1 MSPINKIVI
10 LYGSETGNSQDFAI
24 ILSQKLKRLH
34 FANTILPFGDFE
46 PNNILK
52 IKYLFILV
60 STTGQGA
67 LPRNVHENSNG
78 SKRTLWSLLKKKN
91 LPDTFLNHIN
101 VAFFGL
107 GDSSYPQFNYAVRKL
122 HTRIV
127 NQLGAN
133 ELFDRLEADEQ
144 GMAGS
149 NKGTGSGVEAVY
161 FEYERKI
168 LSFLKN
174 KYPLMK
180 DSQGNRIER
189 TEIDPSIY
197 IEPNSYLKL
206 LSNNNN
212 NNHDT
217 ATTANDTKGQKQS
230 HIKFVG
236 DDSVKFGKVLVN
248 KRLTSKD
255 HFQDVR
261 QFVFTNRDNS
271 ETKLEYYPGDTA
283 VIYPC
288 NSDNDVYAF
297 LQNQDQWLPV
307 ADQPL
312 EFTNGIPDSLRCIGG
327 GIVQPLTL
335 RNLLKYHIDL
345 KSIPRTSF
353 FMKIW
358 QFATDVTRT
367 ERGQEQLNDQRDK
380 LKEFAYDEDMQE
392 LFDYCNRPRRSV
404 LEVLE
409 DFQSIR
415 LPWQYCLDYLPL
427 IKPRSYSIS
436 SGPCDPNIELT
447 VAIVKYKTILR
458 KIRRGV
464 CTTYMSQLPVGD
476 STLRYK
482 IQNNNLITKEKF
494 DRPMILV
501 GPGVGLAPLM
511 SVIKMSNTNN
521 QCNISLLFGCRY
533 KEKDYLYGD
542 LLQKWDQ
549 EGRIQ
554 LYPVF
559 SRDRENS
566 PDTKYVQDVLWK
578 YGPQMTD
585 LLVEEGATFFLC
597 GSSGRMPLQ
606 VRITIVEM
614 LKKWG
619 GFNDTL
625 AKDFLKDM
633 EKSGRYIQETW

>member
-10 LYGSETGNSQDFAI
+10 LYGSETGNSQDFATV
-24 ILSQKLKRLH
+24 LSQKLKRLH
-34 FANTILPFGDFE
+34 FANTLLPFGDFE
-46 PNNILK
+46 PNDLLR

-78 SKRTLWSLLKKKN
+78 SKRTFWSLLKKRN
-91 LPDTFLNHIN
+91 LPGTFLNHIN

-122 HTRIV
+122 HNRMV

-144 GMAGS
+144 GMTGS
-149 NKGTGSGVEAVY
+149 NKNTGSGVEAVY
-161 FEYERKI
+161 FEYERRI
-168 LSFLKN
+168 LSLLRS
-174 KYPLMK
+174 KYPKMR
-180 DSQGNRIER
+180 DSQGNRVER

-197 IEPNSYLKL
+197 LEPNSYLKL
-206 LSNNNN
+206 INNN
-212 NNHDT
+212 
-217 ATTANDTKGQKQS
+217 TTTTTIDSVNRQS
-230 HIKFVG
+230 QYSVIFTS
-236 DDSVKFGKVLVN
+236 DDSVKYGEVLVN

-261 QFVFTNRDNS
+261 QFIFTDYDNS
-271 ETKLEYYPGDTA
+271 GSKPEYHPGDTV

-288 NSDNDVYAF
+288 NSDNDVDAF

-307 ADQPL
+307 ADQLL
-312 EFTNGIPDSLRCIGG
+312 EFTNGVPDSLRCIGG

-335 RNLLKYHIDL
+335 RNLLKYHIDI

-353 FMKIW
+353 FIKIW
-358 QFATDVTRT
+358 QFATDVTRM
-367 ERGQEQLNDQRDK
+367 ERGEEQLNDQRNK

-392 LFDYCNRPRRSV
+392 LFDYCNRPRRSI

-409 DFQSIR
+409 DFLSLR
-415 LPWQYCLDYLPL
+415 LPWQFCLDYLPL
-427 IKPRSYSIS
+427 IQPRSYSIS

-458 KIRRGV
+458 TIRKGV

-476 STLRYK
+476 KTLRYK
-482 IQNNNLITKEKF
+482 IRNNSLIKNEKF
-494 DRPMILV
+494 DDPMILV
-501 GPGVGLAPLM
+501 GPGVGLAPLL
-511 SVIKMSNTNN
+511 SVIKMSNVNA
-521 QCNISLLFGCRY
+521 QGKISLLYGCRF
-533 KEKDYLYGD
+533 KNKDYLYED
-542 LLQKWDQ
+542 LLEEWDQ
-549 EGRIQ
+549 KGKIR

-578 YGPQMTD
+578 HGPQMTE
-585 LLVEEGATFFLC
+585 LLVKKNALFFLC

-619 GFNDTL
+619 GFVDDSS
-625 AKDFLKDM
+625 AKQFLKDM
-633 EKSGRYIQETW
+633 EKNGRYIQETW

>member
-1 MSPINKIVI
+1 MNPINKIVI
-10 LYGSETGNSQDFAI
+10 LYGSETGNSQDFAT

-34 FANTILPFGDFE
+34 FANTLLPFGDFE
-46 PNNILK
+46 PSDILK

-91 LPDTFLNHIN
+91 LPETFLNHIN

-122 HTRIV
+122 HNRVV

-149 NKGTGSGVEAVY
+149 NKNTGSGVEAVY
-161 FEYERKI
+161 FEYEKKI
-168 LSFLKN
+168 LSLLKS
-174 KYPLMK
+174 KYPKMK
-180 DSQGNRIER
+180 DSQGHRIER
-189 TEIDPSIY
+189 TEIDRSIY
-197 IEPNSYLKL
+197 LEPNSYLKL
-206 LSNNNN
+206 VSNNIS
-212 NNHDT
+212 
-217 ATTANDTKGQKQS
+217 ATTVDNITQQNQPCV
-230 HIKFVG
+230 KFTG
-236 DDSVKFGKVLVN
+236 DDSVKFGKILVN

-261 QFVFTNRDNS
+261 QFIFTDCDNS
-271 ETKLEYYPGDTA
+271 GAKPEYYPGDTA
-283 VIYPC
+283 MIYPC
-288 NSDNDVYAF
+288 NSDNDVDAF
-297 LQNQDQWLPV
+297 LQNQDQWLPI
-307 ADQPL
+307 ADKLL
-312 EFTNGIPDSLRCIGG
+312 EFTNGVPDSLRCIGG

-335 RNLLKYHIDL
+335 RNLLKYHIDI

-358 QFATDVTRT
+358 QFATDVTRM
-367 ERGQEQLNDQRDK
+367 ERGEAQLNDQRDK
-380 LKEFAYDEDMQE
+380 LKEFAYDEDMQD
-392 LFDYCNRPRRSV
+392 LFDYCNRPRRSI

-409 DFQSIR
+409 DFPSLR
-415 LPWQYCLDYLPL
+415 LPWQFCLDYLPL
-427 IKPRSYSIS
+427 IQPRSYSIS

-458 KIRRGV
+458 TIRKGV
-464 CTTYMSQLPVGD
+464 CTTYMSQLCIGD
-476 STLRYK
+476 RTLRYK
-482 IQNNNLITKEKF
+482 IQNNNLIKKEMF
-494 DRPMILV
+494 DHPMVLV
-501 GPGVGLAPLM
+501 GPGVGLAPLL
-511 SVIKMSNTNN
+511 SVIKMCDGNN
-521 QCNISLLFGCRY
+521 QGKISLLYGCRF
-533 KEKDYLYGD
+533 KDKDYLYGD
-542 LLQKWDQ
+542 LLQGWDQ
-549 EGRIQ
+549 EGKIQ

-559 SRDRENS
+559 SRDREHS

-578 YGPQMTD
+578 YGPQMTK
-585 LLVEEGATFFLC
+585 LLVKEKALFFLC

-606 VRITIVEM
+606 VRITIIEM

-619 GFNDTL
+619 GFNDDDNS
-625 AKDFLKDM
+625 AKQFLKDM

>member
-10 LYGSETGNSQDFAI
+10 LYGSETGNSQDFATV
-24 ILSQKLKRLH
+24 LSQKLKRLH
-34 FANTILPFGDFE
+34 FANTLLPFGDFE
-46 PNNILK
+46 PNDLLK

-67 LPRNVHENSNG
+67 LPRNVHENSDG
-78 SKRTLWSLLKKKN
+78 SKRTFWSLLKKRN
-91 LPDTFLNHIN
+91 LPETFLNHIN

-122 HTRIV
+122 HNRMV

-149 NKGTGSGVEAVY
+149 NKNTGSGVEAVY

-168 LSFLKN
+168 LSLLRS
-174 KYPLMK
+174 KYPKMK
-180 DSQGNRIER
+180 DSQGNRVER

-197 IEPNSYLKL
+197 LEPNSYLKL
-206 LSNNNN
+206 INNN
-212 NNHDT
+212 
-217 ATTANDTKGQKQS
+217 TTTTTIDSVNGKSQS
-230 HIKFVG
+230 SVIFTG
-236 DDSVKFGKVLVN
+236 DDSVKYGEVLVN

-261 QFVFTNRDNS
+261 QFIFTDCDNS
-271 ETKLEYYPGDTA
+271 GSKPEYYPGDTV

-288 NSDNDVYAF
+288 NSDNDVDAF
-297 LQNQDQWLPV
+297 LQNQDQWLPI
-307 ADQPL
+307 ADKLL
-312 EFTNGIPDSLRCIGG
+312 EFTNGVPDSLRCIGG

-335 RNLLKYHIDL
+335 RNLLKYHIDI

-353 FMKIW
+353 FIKIW
-358 QFATDVTRT
+358 QFATDVTRM
-367 ERGQEQLNDQRDK
+367 ERGEEQLNDQRNK

-392 LFDYCNRPRRSV
+392 LFDYCNRPRRSI

-409 DFQSIR
+409 DFLSLR
-415 LPWQYCLDYLPL
+415 LPWQFCLDYLPL
-427 IKPRSYSIS
+427 IQPRSYSIS

-458 KIRRGV
+458 TIRKGV
-464 CTTYMSQLPVGD
+464 CTTYMSQLPIGD
-476 STLRYK
+476 KTLRYK
-482 IQNNNLITKEKF
+482 IRNNSLIKKEKF
-494 DRPMILV
+494 DDPMILV
-501 GPGVGLAPLM
+501 GPGVGLAPLL
-511 SVIKMSNTNN
+511 SVIKMSNANE
-521 QCNISLLFGCRY
+521 QGKISLLYGCRF
-533 KEKDYLYGD
+533 KDKDYLYED
-542 LLQKWDQ
+542 LLEEWDQ
-549 EGRIQ
+549 KGKIR

-566 PDTKYVQDVLWK
+566 PDTKYVQDMLWK
-578 YGPQMTD
+578 HGPQMTE
-585 LLVEEGATFFLC
+585 LLVKKNALFFLC

-614 LKKWG
+614 LKKWS
-619 GFNDTL
+619 GFVDDSS
-625 AKDFLKDM
+625 AKQFLKDM
-633 EKSGRYIQETW
+633 EKNGRYIQETW

>member
-1 MSPINKIVI
+1 MNPINKIVI
-10 LYGSETGNSQDFAI
+10 LYGSETGNSQDFAT

-34 FANTILPFGDFE
+34 FANTLLPFGDFE
-46 PNNILK
+46 PSDILK

-91 LPDTFLNHIN
+91 LPETFLNHIN

-122 HTRIV
+122 HNRVV

-149 NKGTGSGVEAVY
+149 NKNTGSGVEAVY
-161 FEYERKI
+161 FEYEKKI
-168 LSFLKN
+168 LSLLKS
-174 KYPLMK
+174 KYPKMK
-180 DSQGNRIER
+180 DSQGHRIER
-189 TEIDPSIY
+189 TEIDRSIY
-197 IEPNSYLKL
+197 LEPNSYLKL
-206 LSNNNN
+206 VSNNIS
-212 NNHDT
+212 
-217 ATTANDTKGQKQS
+217 ATTVDNITQQNQPCV
-230 HIKFVG
+230 KFTG
-236 DDSVKFGKVLVN
+236 DDSVKFGKILVN

-261 QFVFTNRDNS
+261 QFIFTDCDNS
-271 ETKLEYYPGDTA
+271 GTKPEYYPGDTA
-283 VIYPC
+283 MIYPC
-288 NSDNDVYAF
+288 NSDNDVDAF
-297 LQNQDQWLPV
+297 LQNQDQWLPI
-307 ADQPL
+307 ADKLL
-312 EFTNGIPDSLRCIGG
+312 EFTNGVPDSLRCIGG

-335 RNLLKYHIDL
+335 RNLLKYHIDI

-358 QFATDVTRT
+358 QFATDVTRM
-367 ERGQEQLNDQRDK
+367 ERGEAQLNDQRDK
-380 LKEFAYDEDMQE
+380 LKEFAYDEDMQD
-392 LFDYCNRPRRSV
+392 LFDYCNRPRRSI

-409 DFQSIR
+409 DFPSLR
-415 LPWQYCLDYLPL
+415 LPWQFCLDYLPL
-427 IKPRSYSIS
+427 IQPRSYSIS
-436 SGPCDPNIELT
+436 SDPCDPNIELT

-458 KIRRGV
+458 TIRKGV
-464 CTTYMSQLPVGD
+464 CTTYMSQLCIGD
-476 STLRYK
+476 RTLRYK
-482 IQNNNLITKEKF
+482 IQNNNLIKKEMF
-494 DRPMILV
+494 DHPMVLV
-501 GPGVGLAPLM
+501 GPGVGLAPLL
-511 SVIKMSNTNN
+511 SVIKMCDGNN
-521 QCNISLLFGCRY
+521 QGKISLLYGCRF
-533 KEKDYLYGD
+533 KDKDYLYGD
-542 LLQKWDQ
+542 LLQRWDQ
-549 EGRIQ
+549 EGKIQ

-559 SRDRENS
+559 SRDREHS

-578 YGPQMTD
+578 YGPQMTK
-585 LLVEEGATFFLC
+585 LLVKEKALFFLC

-606 VRITIVEM
+606 VRITIIEM

-619 GFNDTL
+619 GFNDDDNS
-625 AKDFLKDM
+625 AKQFLKDM

>member
-1 MSPINKIVI
+1 MNPINKIVI
-10 LYGSETGNSQDFAI
+10 LYGSETGNSQDFATV
-24 ILSQKLKRLH
+24 LSQKLKRLH
-34 FANTILPFGDFE
+34 FANTLLPFGDFE
-46 PNNILK
+46 PNDLLK

-91 LPDTFLNHIN
+91 LPETFLNHIN

-122 HTRIV
+122 HNRIV

-149 NKGTGSGVEAVY
+149 NKNTGSGVEAVY

-168 LSFLKN
+168 LSLLRS
-174 KYPLMK
+174 KYPKMK
-180 DSQGNRIER
+180 DPQGNKIER

-197 IEPNSYLKL
+197 LEPNSYLKL
-206 LSNNNN
+206 ISNNK
-212 NNHDT
+212 T
-217 ATTANDTKGQKQS
+217 ATTVDSITKQNQYCVT
-230 HIKFVG
+230 FTG
-236 DDSVKFGKVLVN
+236 DDSVKYGKILVN

-261 QFVFTNRDNS
+261 QFIFTDCDNS
-271 ETKLEYYPGDTA
+271 VTKPEYYPGDTA

-288 NSDNDVYAF
+288 NSDNDVDAF
-297 LQNQDQWLPV
+297 LQNQDQWIPI
-307 ADQPL
+307 ADQVL

-327 GIVQPLTL
+327 GIVRPLTL
-335 RNLLKYHIDL
+335 RNLLKYHIDI

-358 QFATDVTRT
+358 QFATDVTRM

-392 LFDYCNRPRRSV
+392 LFDYCNRPRRSI

-409 DFQSIR
+409 DFPSLR
-415 LPWQYCLDYLPL
+415 LPWQFCLDYLPL
-427 IKPRSYSIS
+427 IQPRSYSIS
-436 SGPCDPNIELT
+436 SCPCDPNIELT

-458 KIRRGV
+458 TIRKGV
-464 CTTYMSQLPVGD
+464 CTTYISQLSIGD
-476 STLRYK
+476 KTLRYK
-482 IQNNNLITKEKF
+482 IQNNNLIKKERF
-494 DRPMILV
+494 DHPMILV
-501 GPGVGLAPLM
+501 GPGVGLAPLL
-511 SVIKMSNTNN
+511 SVIKMSNMNN
-521 QCNISLLFGCRY
+521 QGKISLLYGCRF
-533 KEKDYLYGD
+533 KDKDYLYED
-542 LLQKWDQ
+542 LLQKWNQ
-549 EGRIQ
+549 EGKIQ

-578 YGPQMTD
+578 YGPQMTE
-585 LLVEEGATFFLC
+585 LLVKEKALFFLC

-606 VRITIVEM
+606 VRITIIEM

-619 GFNDTL
+619 GFNNNNDDDGS
-625 AKDFLKDM
+625 AKQFLKEM
-633 EKSGRYIQETW
+633 EKNGRYIQETW